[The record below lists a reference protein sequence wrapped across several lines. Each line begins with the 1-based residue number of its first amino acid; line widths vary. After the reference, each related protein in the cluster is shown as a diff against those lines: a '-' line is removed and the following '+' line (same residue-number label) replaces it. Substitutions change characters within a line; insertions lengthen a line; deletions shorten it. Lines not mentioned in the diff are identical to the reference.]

1 MKHFIIVA
9 MIFQWKAVKL
19 YSSAF
24 ILNGKQILPRTCLV
38 IRRRPIVKIPLVE
51 VHRERCFVHRMS
63 RNEDINPGRFDAN
76 KDFTSKDEKQTTEA
90 PTVQNIIKFAIPAI
104 GIWLCGPVLS
114 LIDTSAVG
122 MMSGT
127 SQLAALN
134 PAITIT
140 DDGALLVVRI
150 E

>member
-1 MKHFIIVA
+1 ME
-9 MIFQWKAVKL
+9 
-19 YSSAF
+19 
-24 ILNGKQILPRTCLV
+24 
-38 IRRRPIVKIPLVE
+38 IPLE
-51 VHRERCFVHRMS
+51 VHRERCFVHSMS
-63 RNEDINPGRFDAN
+63 RNEDNNPGRFDV
-76 KDFTSKDEKQTTEA
+76 KRDFPSKDEKQTIDA

-140 DDGALLVVRI
+140 DDGALLVVSI
-150 E
+150 ESCLYSIIHE